1 MSRASNGGGGGKI
14 TYSFTHDCYTIS
26 CMRTLRQYGLA
37 KQAQY
42 LKICG
47 GRGGFAGASR
57 IFIAH
62 NTTGVYIIRN
72 LFIFRV

>member
-1 MSRASNGGGGGKI
+1 
-14 TYSFTHDCYTIS
+14 
-26 CMRTLRQYGLA
+26 MRTLRQYGLA